1 MHHALPSGIDI
12 AAIMD
17 ELRMIAREE
26 KRVRTDAP
34 FANILKLNYDSFRR
48 WGRLY
53 EVELLALDKVTRPSS
68 FSDDVAMGI
77 RMFLKGKIN
86 PLPTMGDRGQM
97 KRMAA
102 AADRI
107 ERDKRAIG
115 RAMDLP
121 DTARPPAGT
130 RASDGGAL

>member
-1 MHHALPSGIDI
+1 MRS
-12 AAIMD
+12 
-17 ELRMIAREE
+17 
-26 KRVRTDAP
+26 DAP

-86 PLPTMGDRGQM
+86 PLPTVGDR
-97 KRMAA
+97 
-102 AADRI
+102 AADEAHGAGR
-107 ERDKRAIG
+107 RPHHARQAGRRAG
-115 RAMDLP
+115 DGP
-121 DTARPPAGT
+121 ARRHGA
-130 RASDGGAL
+130 RASSVAPGGAA